1 MALKLI
7 TAPTTYP
14 VTLAEAKLHCRVDVA
29 DDDALITALITAAT
43 EMAEQKTGL
52 AIMTQTWELT
62 LDAFPDALELTRVP
76 VQSIT
81 SVKYYDT
88 AGAQQTLSPAAYALD
103 NADAFGFS
111 YVVPAYNGTWPD
123 TRDQINAVSVQ
134 YVAGYANAAAVP
146 ESIKQWIKLML
157 STMYDNRE
165 TEAYS
170 SRAVST
176 TVQMTFVDRLLDRY
190 KVYGQ

>member
-14 VTLAEAKLHCRVDVA
+14 VTLAEAKLHCRIDST
-29 DDDALITALITAAT
+29 DDDTLVTALITAAT
-43 EMAEQKTGL
+43 EMCEQKVGR
-52 AIMTQTWELT
+52 AIMPQTWELT
-62 LDAFPDALELTRVP
+62 LDSFEDIWLTRTP

-81 SVKYYDT
+81 SLKYIDE
-88 AGAQQTLSPAAYALD
+88 AGVEQTLSGSLYSFAQD
-103 NADAFGFS
+103 DFGFARVDPV
-111 YVVPAYNGTWPD
+111 YGAEWPT
-123 TRDQINAVSVQ
+123 TRDQINAVTLR

-146 ESIKQWIKLML
+146 EGIKQWIKLSI
-157 STMYDNRE
+157 STMYENRE

-176 TVQMTFVDRLLDRY
+176 TVQMQFVDRLLDRY
-190 KVYGQ
+190 RVLA

>member
-7 TAPTTYP
+7 TPASTYP
-14 VTLAEAKLHCRVDVA
+14 VTLATAKLHCKVDIA
-29 DDDALITALITAAT
+29 DDDALINTLITSAT
-43 EMAEQKTGL
+43 EMAEQELGRAL
-52 AIMTQTWELT
+52 MTQTWELT
-62 LDAFPDALELTRVP
+62 LDSFPEAFELTRVP

-88 AGAQQTLSPAAYALD
+88 AGVQQTLGAGAYTLD
-103 NADAFGFS
+103 NADDTGMAF
-111 YVVPAYNGTWPD
+111 VVPAYSTAWPES
-123 TRDQINAVSVQ
+123 RDQINAVAVRF
-134 YVAGYANAAAVP
+134 VAGYANAAAVP
-146 ESIKQWIKLML
+146 EPIKQWILLMV

-176 TVQMTFVDRLLDRY
+176 TVQMQFVGRLLDRY
-190 KVYGQ
+190 KVWAL

>member
-1 MALKLI
+1 MALQLI

-14 VTLAEAKLHCRVDVA
+14 VTLAEAKLHCRVDTA
-29 DDDALITALITAAT
+29 DDDTLITALITAAT
-43 EMAEQKTGL
+43 EMAETKTGR
-52 AIMTQTWELT
+52 AIMPQTWELT
-62 LDAFPDALELTRVP
+62 LDSFPDALELTRVP

-81 SVKYYDT
+81 SVKYFDL
-88 AGAQQTLSPAAYALD
+88 AGVEQTLASNLYSID
-103 NADAFGFS
+103 KADHFGFA
-111 YVVPAYNGTWPD
+111 YVVPAYNNIWPE
-123 TRDQINAVSVQ
+123 TRDQINAVAVR
-134 YVAGYANAAAVP
+134 YLAGYTNAASVP
-146 ESIKQWIKLML
+146 EGIKQWIKLMI

-190 KVYGQ
+190 NVVG